1 MAVPS
6 GQAAKRAGIIACTV
20 MLAGC
25 VNAAPTDT
33 ASVYSR
39 SRMPAR
45 FDDIYRNHSPEVVR
59 YDRYTLVST
68 RPADAQMDPLNQ
80 VVDITMPAQLVSTV
94 GEGFRYLLL
103 ESGYSLCSATS
114 AAFSELLS
122 RPLPAVQRTI
132 GPLKLS
138 EALQVV
144 AGPAWRLKV
153 DEVNRE
159 VCFELRDQYRSFSA
173 PVASL
178 TATRPAVSIP
188 VAKPYTVP
196 VVPNKTVSV
205 QAPASGLARN
215 PFTGD
220 VVTPPEL
227 KPQSLIV
234 PSPVLQQGQVPVTSL
249 RITSAPVKPAPQL
262 ISGFTSSLPV
272 SASSGSSSA
281 SHPVSG
287 SSHTGSRPA
296 ASGASSLTTVN
307 AAPEA
312 SAAVHQQPSTAVTP
326 APAADSRI
334 VPAYSTGTPVT
345 PPATGQTWRAEP
357 GTTLKEA
364 LTAWT
369 AKAPCAS
376 GGNWVLIWPVA
387 LDYRIDAPLVFHG
400 NFESVLVQVFDLYRH
415 AEKPLFAEASRIQCL
430 VSVSDTPAP
439 GGR

>member
-6 GQAAKRAGIIACTV
+6 GQAAKRVGIIACTV

-25 VNAAPTDT
+25 VNAAATDN

-39 SRMPAR
+39 SRTPAR
-45 FDDIYRNHSPEVVR
+45 FDDIYRNRSPEVVR

-68 RPADAQMDPLNQ
+68 RPADAQLDPLNQ

-103 ESGYSLCSATS
+103 ESGYSLCSATT

-173 PVASL
+173 PAASL
-178 TATRPAVSIP
+178 PAIRPAVSAP
-188 VAKPYTVP
+188 VPRPYATP
-196 VVPNKTVSV
+196 VVQTKAVSV
-205 QAPASGLARN
+205 QTPASGLARK

-220 VVTPPEL
+220 VVTPSGL
-227 KPQSLIV
+227 KPQSLSV
-234 PSPVLQQGQVPVTSL
+234 PSPVLQQSQPSVSSGN
-249 RITSAPVKPAPQL
+249 ITASSQKPAPL
-262 ISGFTSSLPV
+262 A
-272 SASSGSSSA
+272 SAGTA
-281 SHPVSG
+281 AAA
-287 SSHTGSRPA
+287 HTTAQQNHVVITPA
-296 ASGASSLTTVN
+296 AVKTKTAPLTTVN
-307 AAPEA
+307 ATPKAA
-312 SAAVHQQPSTAVTP
+312 SVVHQQPSTAVTP

-334 VPAYSTGTPVT
+334 VPTYSTGTLVT

-364 LTAWT
+364 LTAWA
-369 AKAPCAS
+369 AKAPCAN
-376 GGNWVLIWPVA
+376 GGNWVLIWPVT

-415 AEKPLFAEASRIQCL
+415 AEKPLFAEANRIQCL
-430 VSVSDTPAP
+430 VSVSDTPTP

>member
-6 GQAAKRAGIIACTV
+6 GPTAKCVGIIACTV
-20 MLAGC
+20 MLTGC
-25 VNAAPTDT
+25 MNTAATDT
-33 ASVYSR
+33 ASGYSR
-39 SRMPAR
+39 SRIPAR
-45 FDDIYRNHSPEVVR
+45 FDDIYRNRSPEVVR

-68 RPADAQMDPLNQ
+68 RPADAQLDPLNQ

-103 ESGYSLCSATS
+103 ESGYSLCSATT

-178 TATRPAVSIP
+178 TATRPAVSTP
-188 VAKPYTVP
+188 VTRPYTAP
-196 VVPNKTVSV
+196 VVQDKAASV
-205 QAPASGLARN
+205 QAPASGLTRN

-220 VVTPPEL
+220 VVTPPGL
-227 KPQSLIV
+227 RPQSLSV

-262 ISGFTSSLPV
+262 ISGSITPMPASV
-272 SASSGSSSA
+272 SSGSSSA

-287 SSHTGSRPA
+287 SSHTGSRSA
-296 ASGASSLTTVN
+296 ASGAASLTTVN
-307 AAPEA
+307 AAPEV
-312 SAAVHQQPSTAVTP
+312 SAAVHQKPSAAVTP

-334 VPAYSTGTPVT
+334 VSAYATGTQVT
-345 PPATGQTWRAEP
+345 SPATGQTWRAEA

-400 NFESVLVQVFDLYRH
+400 NFESALVQVFDLYRH

-439 GGR
+439 GER

>member
-1 MAVPS
+1 MAVPF

-25 VNAAPTDT
+25 VNSTATDT

-39 SRMPAR
+39 SRTPAR
-45 FDDIYRNHSPEVVR
+45 FDDIYRNRSPEVVR

-68 RPADAQMDPLNQ
+68 RPADAQLDPLNQ

-103 ESGYSLCSATS
+103 ESGYSLCSATT

-138 EALQVV
+138 EALQIV

-173 PVASL
+173 PAASL
-178 TATRPAVSIP
+178 PAIRPAVSAP
-188 VAKPYTVP
+188 FTRPYAAP
-196 VVPNKTVSV
+196 VVQTKAVSV
-205 QAPASGLARN
+205 QTPAPGLARN

-220 VVTPPEL
+220 VVTPSGL
-227 KPQSLIV
+227 KPQSLSV
-234 PSPVLQQGQVPVTSL
+234 PSPVLQQTQ
-249 RITSAPVKPAPQL
+249 
-262 ISGFTSSLPV
+262 SS
-272 SASSGSSSA
+272 
-281 SHPVSG
+281 
-287 SSHTGSRPA
+287 A
-296 ASGASSLTTVN
+296 ASGDLPASSQMPASLTSAGTAAAAHNTAKQNHAVFTPTAAKPKTAPLTTVN
-307 AAPEA
+307 AAPKA
-312 SAAVHQQPSTAVTP
+312 SSVVHQQPSTAVTP

-334 VPAYSTGTPVT
+334 VPTYSTGTPVT

-369 AKAPCAS
+369 AKAPCAN

-415 AEKPLFAEASRIQCL
+415 AEKPLFAEANRIQCL
-430 VSVSDTPAP
+430 VSVSDTPTP

>member
-6 GQAAKRAGIIACTV
+6 GQAGKRAGIIACTV
-20 MLAGC
+20 MLAGY
-25 VNAAPTDT
+25 VNAAATDN

-39 SRMPAR
+39 SRTPAR
-45 FDDIYRNHSPEVVR
+45 FDDIYRNRSPEVVR

-68 RPADAQMDPLNQ
+68 RPADAQLDPLNQ

-103 ESGYSLCSATS
+103 ESGYSLCSATT

-173 PVASL
+173 PAASL
-178 TATRPAVSIP
+178 PAIRPAVS
-188 VAKPYTVP
+188 VP
-196 VVPNKTVSV
+196 VTRPYAAPVVQTKAVSV
-205 QAPASGLARN
+205 QTPAPGLARN

-220 VVTPPEL
+220 VVTPSGL
-227 KPQSLIV
+227 KPQSLSV
-234 PSPVLQQGQVPVTSL
+234 PSPVLQQSQSSVTSGNL
-249 RITSAPVKPAPQL
+249 TAHSQKPA
-262 ISGFTSSLPV
+262 SLV
-272 SASSGSSSA
+272 SAGTA
-281 SHPVSG
+281 AAA
-287 SSHTGSRPA
+287 HTTAKQNRAVITPTDVKTKTA
-296 ASGASSLTTVN
+296 PLTTVN
-307 AAPEA
+307 AAPKA
-312 SAAVHQQPSTAVTP
+312 SAVVHQQPSTAVTP

-334 VPAYSTGTPVT
+334 VPTYSTGTLVT
-345 PPATGQTWRAEP
+345 PPVTGQTWRAEP

-364 LTAWT
+364 LTAWA
-369 AKAPCAS
+369 AKAPCAN
-376 GGNWVLIWPVA
+376 GGNWVLIWPVT

-415 AEKPLFAEASRIQCL
+415 AEKPLFAEANRIQCL
-430 VSVSDTPAP
+430 VSVSDTPTP

>member
-25 VNAAPTDT
+25 VNTAATDT

-39 SRMPAR
+39 SRTPAR
-45 FDDIYRNHSPEVVR
+45 FDDIYRNRSPEVVR

-68 RPADAQMDPLNQ
+68 RPADAQLDPLNQ

-103 ESGYSLCSATS
+103 ESGYSLCSATT

-173 PVASL
+173 PAVSL
-178 TATRPAVSIP
+178 PAIRPAVSAP
-188 VAKPYTVP
+188 VSKSYTAP
-196 VVPNKTVSV
+196 VMPTKVVSV
-205 QAPASGLARN
+205 QTPASGLARN

-220 VVTPPEL
+220 VVTPSGL
-227 KPQSLIV
+227 KPQSLSV
-234 PSPVLQQGQVPVTSL
+234 PSPVLQQSQSSVTSGRL
-249 RITSAPVKPAPQL
+249 P
-262 ISGFTSSLPV
+262 TSSQ
-272 SASSGSSSA
+272 
-281 SHPVSG
+281 
-287 SSHTGSRPA
+287 RPA
-296 ASGASSLTTVN
+296 SLASGGAAAAAHTPAQQNHVVITPTAVKTKTAPLTTVN
-307 AAPEA
+307 ATPKA
-312 SAAVHQQPSTAVTP
+312 SSVVHQQPSTAVTP

-334 VPAYSTGTPVT
+334 VPTYSTGTPVT

-369 AKAPCAS
+369 AKAPCAN
-376 GGNWVLIWPVA
+376 GGNWVLIWPVT

-415 AEKPLFAEASRIQCL
+415 AEKPLFAEANRIQCL
-430 VSVSDTPAP
+430 VSVSETPTP

>member
-20 MLAGC
+20 MMAGC
-25 VNAAPTDT
+25 VNTAATDT

-39 SRMPAR
+39 SRTPAR
-45 FDDIYRNHSPEVVR
+45 FDDIYRNRSPEVVR

-68 RPADAQMDPLNQ
+68 RPADAQLDPLNQ

-103 ESGYSLCSATS
+103 ESGYSLCSATT

-173 PVASL
+173 PAASL
-178 TATRPAVSIP
+178 PATRPAVSAP
-188 VAKPYTVP
+188 VTRPYAAP
-196 VVPNKTVSV
+196 VVLTKAVSV
-205 QAPASGLARN
+205 PAPASGLARN

-220 VVTPPEL
+220 VVTPSGL
-227 KPQSLIV
+227 KPQSLSV
-234 PSPVLQQGQVPVTSL
+234 PSPVLQQSQSSVTSGSL
-249 RITSAPVKPAPQL
+249 PASSQKPAFL
-262 ISGFTSSLPV
+262 A
-272 SASSGSSSA
+272 SAGTA
-281 SHPVSG
+281 AAA
-287 SSHTGSRPA
+287 HTTAQQNHAVITPA
-296 ASGASSLTTVN
+296 AVKTKNAPLTTVN
-307 AAPEA
+307 ATPKA
-312 SAAVHQQPSTAVTP
+312 SSVLHQQPSTAVTP

-334 VPAYSTGTPVT
+334 VPTYSTGTPVT

-364 LTAWT
+364 LTTWT
-369 AKAPCAS
+369 AKAPCAN
-376 GGNWVLIWPVA
+376 GGNWVLIWPVT

-415 AEKPLFAEASRIQCL
+415 AEKPLFAEANRIQCL
-430 VSVSDTPAP
+430 VSVSDTPTP

>member
-25 VNAAPTDT
+25 VNAAATDN

-39 SRMPAR
+39 SRTPAR
-45 FDDIYRNHSPEVVR
+45 FDDIYRNRSPEVVR

-68 RPADAQMDPLNQ
+68 RPADAQLDPLNQ

-103 ESGYSLCSATS
+103 ESGYSLCSATT

-173 PVASL
+173 PAASL
-178 TATRPAVSIP
+178 AAIRPAVSAP
-188 VAKPYTVP
+188 VTRPYAAP
-196 VVPNKTVSV
+196 VVQTKAVSV
-205 QAPASGLARN
+205 PAPASGLARN

-220 VVTPPEL
+220 VVTPSEL
-227 KPQSLIV
+227 KPQSLSV
-234 PSPVLQQGQVPVTSL
+234 PSPVLQQSQSSVNSGSL
-249 RITSAPVKPAPQL
+249 PASSQKPA
-262 ISGFTSSLPV
+262 SLASAVTAAAAHTTAQQNPV
-272 SASSGSSSA
+272 VITPTAVKTQTA
-281 SHPVSG
+281 P
-287 SSHTGSRPA
+287 
-296 ASGASSLTTVN
+296 LTTVN
-307 AAPEA
+307 ATPKA
-312 SAAVHQQPSTAVTP
+312 SSVVHQQPSTAVTP

-334 VPAYSTGTPVT
+334 VPTYSTGTPVT

-369 AKAPCAS
+369 AKAPCAN
-376 GGNWVLIWPVA
+376 GGNWVLIWPVT

-415 AEKPLFAEASRIQCL
+415 AEKPLFAEANRIQCL
-430 VSVSDTPAP
+430 VSVSDTPTP

>member
-25 VNAAPTDT
+25 VNTAATDT

-39 SRMPAR
+39 SRTPAR
-45 FDDIYRNHSPEVVR
+45 FDDIYRNRSPEVVR

-68 RPADAQMDPLNQ
+68 RPADAQLDPLNQ

-103 ESGYSLCSATS
+103 ESGYSLCSATT

-173 PVASL
+173 PAVSL
-178 TATRPAVSIP
+178 PAIRPAVSAP
-188 VAKPYTVP
+188 VSKSYTAP
-196 VVPNKTVSV
+196 VMPTKVVSV
-205 QAPASGLARN
+205 QTPASGLARN

-220 VVTPPEL
+220 VVTPSGL
-227 KPQSLIV
+227 KPQSLSV
-234 PSPVLQQGQVPVTSL
+234 PSPVLQQSQSSVTSGRL
-249 RITSAPVKPAPQL
+249 PASSQKPA
-262 ISGFTSSLPV
+262 SL
-272 SASSGSSSA
+272 
-281 SHPVSG
+281 
-287 SSHTGSRPA
+287 
-296 ASGASSLTTVN
+296 ASGGAAAAAHTPAQQNQVVITPTAVKTKTAPLTTVN
-307 AAPEA
+307 ATPKA
-312 SAAVHQQPSTAVTP
+312 SSVVHQQPSTAVTP

-334 VPAYSTGTPVT
+334 VPTYSTGTPVT

-369 AKAPCAS
+369 AKAPCAN
-376 GGNWVLIWPVA
+376 GGNWVLIWPVT

-415 AEKPLFAEASRIQCL
+415 AEKPLFAEANRIQCL
-430 VSVSDTPAP
+430 VSVSDTPTP

>member
-25 VNAAPTDT
+25 VNTAATDT

-39 SRMPAR
+39 SRTLAR
-45 FDDIYRNHSPEVVR
+45 FDDIYRNRSPEVVR

-68 RPADAQMDPLNQ
+68 RPADAQLDPLNQ
-80 VVDITMPAQLVSTV
+80 VVDITMPSQLVSTV

-103 ESGYSLCSATS
+103 ESGYSLCSATG

-132 GPLKLS
+132 GPMKLS

-159 VCFELRDQYRSFSA
+159 VCFDLRDQYRSFSA
-173 PVASL
+173 PAVSL
-178 TATRPAVSIP
+178 SAIRPAVSAP
-188 VAKPYTVP
+188 VTRPYTAP
-196 VVPNKTVSV
+196 VVQTKAVSV
-205 QAPASGLARN
+205 PASAPGLARN

-220 VVTPPEL
+220 VVTPSGL
-227 KPQSLIV
+227 KPQSLSV
-234 PSPVLQQGQVPVTSL
+234 PSPVLQQSQSSVTSGNL
-249 RITSAPVKPAPQL
+249 QASSQKPASL
-262 ISGFTSSLPV
+262 TSGGT
-272 SASSGSSSA
+272 AA
-281 SHPVSG
+281 AA
-287 SSHTGSRPA
+287 HTPAQQNHGVITPA
-296 ASGASSLTTVN
+296 AVKTKTAPLTTVN
-307 AAPEA
+307 AAPKA
-312 SAAVHQQPSTAVTP
+312 SAVVHQQPSTAVTP

-334 VPAYSTGTPVT
+334 VPTYSTGTPVT

-369 AKAPCAS
+369 AKAPCAN
-376 GGNWVLIWPVA
+376 GGNWVLIWPVT

-415 AEKPLFAEASRIQCL
+415 AEKPLFAEANRIQCL
-430 VSVSDTPAP
+430 VSVSDTPTP

>member
-25 VNAAPTDT
+25 VNAAATDT

-39 SRMPAR
+39 SRTPAR
-45 FDDIYRNHSPEVVR
+45 FDDIYRYRSPEVVR

-68 RPADAQMDPLNQ
+68 RPADAQLDPLNQ

-173 PVASL
+173 PAASL
-178 TATRPAVSIP
+178 PAIRPAVGAP
-188 VAKPYTVP
+188 VTRPYAAP
-196 VVPNKTVSV
+196 VVQTKAVSV
-205 QAPASGLARN
+205 QTSASGLARN

-220 VVTPPEL
+220 VVTPSGL
-227 KPQSLIV
+227 KPQSLSV
-234 PSPVLQQGQVPVTSL
+234 PSPVLQQSQSSVTSGNL
-249 RITSAPVKPAPQL
+249 PASSQKPAP
-262 ISGFTSSLPV
+262 
-272 SASSGSSSA
+272 SASAGTA
-281 SHPVSG
+281 AAA
-287 SSHTGSRPA
+287 HTTAKQNHAVITPKA
-296 ASGASSLTTVN
+296 VKPKTVPLTTVN
-307 AAPEA
+307 AVPKA
-312 SAAVHQQPSTAVTP
+312 SAVLRQQPSTAVTP

-334 VPAYSTGTPVT
+334 VPTYSTGRPVT

-376 GGNWVLIWPVA
+376 GGNWVLIWPVT

-415 AEKPLFAEASRIQCL
+415 AEKPLFAEANRIQCL
-430 VSVSDTPAP
+430 VSVSDTPTP

>member
-6 GQAAKRAGIIACTV
+6 GPAAKRAGIIACTV

-25 VNAAPTDT
+25 MNTAATDT
-33 ASVYSR
+33 ASGYTR
-39 SRMPAR
+39 SHTPAR
-45 FDDIYRNHSPEVVR
+45 FDDIYRNRSPEVVR

-68 RPADAQMDPLNQ
+68 RPADAQLDPLNQ

-94 GEGFRYLLL
+94 GESFRYLLL
-103 ESGYSLCSATS
+103 ESGYSLCSATT

-122 RPLPAVQRTI
+122 RPLPVVQRTI

-178 TATRPAVSIP
+178 TATRPAVSTP
-188 VAKPYTVP
+188 VTKPYTAPIVQNKP
-196 VVPNKTVSV
+196 VAV
-205 QAPASGLARN
+205 QATASGLARN

-220 VVTPPEL
+220 VVAPSGL
-227 KPQSLIV
+227 KPQSLSV
-234 PSPVLQQGQVPVTSL
+234 PSPVLQQTQPS
-249 RITSAPVKPAPQL
+249 SASGNLTDSSKKPAP
-262 ISGFTSSLPV
+262 
-272 SASSGSSSA
+272 SASAGTSA
-281 SHPVSG
+281 AA
-287 SSHTGSRPA
+287 HTPA
-296 ASGASSLTTVN
+296 QQNHTVITQTADKTKTARLTTVN
-307 AAPEA
+307 VAPKA
-312 SAAVHQQPSTAVTP
+312 PSSVHQKPSTAVAP

-334 VPAYSTGTPVT
+334 VPNYSTGTPVM

-357 GTTLKEA
+357 GSTLKEA

-369 AKAPCAS
+369 AKAPCAN
-376 GGNWVLIWPVA
+376 GGNWVLIWPVT

-415 AEKPLFAEASRIQCL
+415 AEKPLFAEANRIQCL
-430 VSVSDTPAP
+430 VSVSDTPTP

>member
-25 VNAAPTDT
+25 VNAAATDN

-39 SRMPAR
+39 SRTTAR
-45 FDDIYRNHSPEVVR
+45 FDDIYRNRSPEVVR

-68 RPADAQMDPLNQ
+68 RPADAQLDPLNQ

-103 ESGYSLCSATS
+103 ESGYSLCSATT

-153 DEVNRE
+153 YEVNRE

-173 PVASL
+173 PAASVPVI
-178 TATRPAVSIP
+178 RPAVSAP
-188 VAKPYTVP
+188 VTRPYVAP
-196 VVPNKTVSV
+196 VVQAKAVSV
-205 QAPASGLARN
+205 QTPASGLARN

-220 VVTPPEL
+220 VVTPSGL
-227 KPQSLIV
+227 KPQSLSV
-234 PSPVLQQGQVPVTSL
+234 PSPVLQQGQSSVTSVNL
-249 RITSAPVKPAPQL
+249 PASSQKPAPL
-262 ISGFTSSLPV
+262 A
-272 SASSGSSSA
+272 SAGTA
-281 SHPVSG
+281 AAA
-287 SSHTGSRPA
+287 HTTVQQNHAVITPTA
-296 ASGASSLTTVN
+296 VKTKTAPLTTVN
-307 AAPEA
+307 ATPKA
-312 SAAVHQQPSTAVTP
+312 SSVVHQQPSTAVTP

-334 VPAYSTGTPVT
+334 VPTYSTGAPVT

-369 AKAPCAS
+369 AKAPCAN
-376 GGNWVLIWPVA
+376 GGNWVLIWPVT

-415 AEKPLFAEASRIQCL
+415 AEKPLFAEANRIQCL
-430 VSVSDTPAP
+430 VSVSDTPTP

>member
-6 GQAAKRAGIIACTV
+6 GQAAKRVGIIACTV

-25 VNAAPTDT
+25 VNAAATDT

-39 SRMPAR
+39 SRTPAR
-45 FDDIYRNHSPEVVR
+45 FDDIYRNRSPEVVR

-68 RPADAQMDPLNQ
+68 RPADAQLDPLNQ

-122 RPLPAVQRTI
+122 RRLPAVQRTI

-144 AGPAWRLKV
+144 AGLAWRLKV

-159 VCFELRDQYRSFSA
+159 VCFELRDQYRSFAAPAIAVAPLRPVVTSPVIKSVSSA
-173 PVASL
+173 TSAGHT
-178 TATRPAVSIP
+178 TATA
-188 VAKPYTVP
+188 
-196 VVPNKTVSV
+196 
-205 QAPASGLARN
+205 APAISSLARN

-220 VVTPPEL
+220 VVTPSGL
-227 KPQSLIV
+227 KPQSLSV
-234 PSPVLQQGQVPVTSL
+234 PSPVLQQSQSSVTSGNL
-249 RITSAPVKPAPQL
+249 PASSQKPAPL
-262 ISGFTSSLPV
+262 A
-272 SASSGSSSA
+272 SAGTA
-281 SHPVSG
+281 TAA
-287 SSHTGSRPA
+287 HTKAQQNHVVITPTAVKTRTVP
-296 ASGASSLTTVN
+296 LTTVN
-307 AAPEA
+307 AAPKE
-312 SAAVHQQPSTAVTP
+312 SAVVHQQPSTAVTP

-334 VPAYSTGTPVT
+334 VPTYSTGTPVT

-364 LTAWT
+364 LTAWA
-369 AKAPCAS
+369 AKAPCAN

-400 NFESVLVQVFDLYRH
+400 NFESVLVQVFDLYRL
-415 AEKPLFAEASRIQCL
+415 AEKPLFAEANRIQCL
-430 VSVSDTPAP
+430 VSVSDTPTP

>member
-25 VNAAPTDT
+25 VNTAATDT

-39 SRMPAR
+39 SRTPAR
-45 FDDIYRNHSPEVVR
+45 FDDIYRNRSPEVVR

-68 RPADAQMDPLNQ
+68 RPADAQLDPLNQ

-103 ESGYSLCSATS
+103 ESGYSLCSATT

-173 PVASL
+173 PAASL
-178 TATRPAVSIP
+178 PAIRPAVSAP
-188 VAKPYTVP
+188 VTRPYAAP
-196 VVPNKTVSV
+196 VVQTKAVSV
-205 QAPASGLARN
+205 QIPASGLARN

-220 VVTPPEL
+220 VVTPSGL
-227 KPQSLIV
+227 KPQSLSV
-234 PSPVLQQGQVPVTSL
+234 PSPVLQQSQSSVISGSLLTS
-249 RITSAPVKPAPQL
+249 SQKPA
-262 ISGFTSSLPV
+262 SV
-272 SASSGSSSA
+272 ASAGTA
-281 SHPVSG
+281 AAA
-287 SSHTGSRPA
+287 HTTTQRNHVFITPA
-296 ASGASSLTTVN
+296 AVKTKTAPLTTVN
-307 AAPEA
+307 AAPKV
-312 SAAVHQQPSTAVTP
+312 SSVVHQQPSTAVTP

-334 VPAYSTGTPVT
+334 VPTYSTGTPVT

-369 AKAPCAS
+369 AKAPCAN
-376 GGNWVLIWPVA
+376 GGNWVLIWPVT

-415 AEKPLFAEASRIQCL
+415 AEKPLFAEANRIQCL
-430 VSVSDTPAP
+430 VSVSDTPTP

>member
-6 GQAAKRAGIIACTV
+6 GQGAKRASIIACTV

-25 VNAAPTDT
+25 VNTAATDT

-39 SRMPAR
+39 SRTPAR
-45 FDDIYRNHSPEVVR
+45 FDDIYRNRSPEVVR

-68 RPADAQMDPLNQ
+68 RPADAQLDPLNQ

-159 VCFELRDQYRSFSA
+159 VCFGLRDQYRSFSA
-173 PVASL
+173 PAASL
-178 TATRPAVSIP
+178 GVLRPAVSAP
-188 VAKPYTVP
+188 VTRPYVAP
-196 VVPNKTVSV
+196 VVQAKAVSV
-205 QAPASGLARN
+205 PTPASGLARN

-220 VVTPPEL
+220 VVTPSGL
-227 KPQSLIV
+227 KPQSLSV
-234 PSPVLQQGQVPVTSL
+234 PSPVLQQSQ
-249 RITSAPVKPAPQL
+249 SAASSGNLTAAPLKPAPLASAGTAAAAHTTAQQNHAL
-262 ISGFTSSLPV
+262 IT
-272 SASSGSSSA
+272 
-281 SHPVSG
+281 
-287 SSHTGSRPA
+287 PA
-296 ASGASSLTTVN
+296 AAKTKTAPLTTVN
-307 AAPEA
+307 AAPKA
-312 SAAVHQQPSTAVTP
+312 SSAVHQQPSTAVTP

-334 VPAYSTGTPVT
+334 VPTYSTGTPVT

-357 GTTLKEA
+357 GSTLKEA

-369 AKAPCAS
+369 AKAPCAN

-415 AEKPLFAEASRIQCL
+415 AEKPLFAEANRIQCL

>member
-25 VNAAPTDT
+25 VNAAATDT

-39 SRMPAR
+39 SRTPAR
-45 FDDIYRNHSPEVVR
+45 FDDIYRNRSPEVVR

-68 RPADAQMDPLNQ
+68 RPADAQLDPLNQ

-114 AAFSELLS
+114 AVFSELLS

-159 VCFELRDQYRSFSA
+159 VCFELRDQYRSFAA
-173 PVASL
+173 PAVAVAPL
-178 TATRPAVSIP
+178 RPAVTSP
-188 VAKPYTVP
+188 VIQSASHSTA
-196 VVPNKTVSV
+196 TS
-205 QAPASGLARN
+205 APATPPLARN

-220 VVTPPEL
+220 VVTPSGL
-227 KPQSLIV
+227 KPQSLSV
-234 PSPVLQQGQVPVTSL
+234 PSPVLQQSQSSVTSGSL
-249 RITSAPVKPAPQL
+249 PASSQKPA
-262 ISGFTSSLPV
+262 SLA
-272 SASSGSSSA
+272 SAGTASA
-281 SHPVSG
+281 V
-287 SSHTGSRPA
+287 HTTAQRNHAVITPA
-296 ASGASSLTTVN
+296 AVKTRTAPLTTVN
-307 AAPEA
+307 ATPKA
-312 SAAVHQQPSTAVTP
+312 SSVVHQQPSTAVTP

-334 VPAYSTGTPVT
+334 VPTYSTGTPVT

-364 LTAWT
+364 LTAWA
-369 AKAPCAS
+369 AKAPCAN
-376 GGNWVLIWPVA
+376 GGNWVLIWPVT

-415 AEKPLFAEASRIQCL
+415 AEKPLFAEANRIQCL
-430 VSVSDTPAP
+430 VSVSDTPTP

>member
-1 MAVPS
+1 MAVPF

-25 VNAAPTDT
+25 VNSTATDT

-39 SRMPAR
+39 SRTPAR
-45 FDDIYRNHSPEVVR
+45 FDDIYRNRSPEVVR

-68 RPADAQMDPLNQ
+68 RPADAQLDPLNQ

-103 ESGYSLCSATS
+103 ESGYSLCSATT

-178 TATRPAVSIP
+178 ATIRPAVTAP
-188 VAKPYTVP
+188 VTRPYSAP
-196 VVPNKTVSV
+196 VVQTKAVSV
-205 QAPASGLARN
+205 PAPASGLARN

-220 VVTPPEL
+220 VVTPSGL
-227 KPQSLIV
+227 KPQSLSV
-234 PSPVLQQGQVPVTSL
+234 PSPVLQQSQSSVNSGNLTAHSQ
-249 RITSAPVKPAPQL
+249 KPA
-262 ISGFTSSLPV
+262 SLA
-272 SASSGSSSA
+272 SAG
-281 SHPVSG
+281 
-287 SSHTGSRPA
+287 TA
-296 ASGASSLTTVN
+296 AVARTTAQQNRTVITPTAVKTKTVPLTTVN
-307 AAPEA
+307 AVPKA
-312 SAAVHQQPSTAVTP
+312 SAVVHQQPSTAVTP

-334 VPAYSTGTPVT
+334 VPTYSTGTPVT

-369 AKAPCAS
+369 AKAPCAN
-376 GGNWVLIWPVA
+376 GGNWVLIWPVT

-415 AEKPLFAEASRIQCL
+415 AEKPLFAEANRIQCL
-430 VSVSDTPAP
+430 VSVSDTPTP

>member
-25 VNAAPTDT
+25 VNAAATDN

-39 SRMPAR
+39 SRTPAR
-45 FDDIYRNHSPEVVR
+45 FDDIYRNRSPEVVR

-68 RPADAQMDPLNQ
+68 RPADAQLDPLNQ

-103 ESGYSLCSATS
+103 ESGYSLCSATT

-173 PVASL
+173 PAASL
-178 TATRPAVSIP
+178 AAIRPAVSAP
-188 VAKPYTVP
+188 VTRPYAAP
-196 VVPNKTVSV
+196 VVQTKAVSV
-205 QAPASGLARN
+205 PAPASGLARN

-220 VVTPPEL
+220 VVTPSEL
-227 KPQSLIV
+227 KPQSLSV
-234 PSPVLQQGQVPVTSL
+234 PSPVLQQSQSSVNSGSL
-249 RITSAPVKPAPQL
+249 PASSQKPA
-262 ISGFTSSLPV
+262 SLASAVTAAAAHTTAQQNPV
-272 SASSGSSSA
+272 VITPTAVKTKA
-281 SHPVSG
+281 LP
-287 SSHTGSRPA
+287 
-296 ASGASSLTTVN
+296 LTTVN
-307 AAPEA
+307 AVPKA
-312 SAAVHQQPSTAVTP
+312 SAVVHQQPSTAVTP

-334 VPAYSTGTPVT
+334 VPTYSTGTPVT

-369 AKAPCAS
+369 EKAPCAN

-415 AEKPLFAEASRIQCL
+415 AEKPLFAEANRIQCL
-430 VSVSDTPAP
+430 VSVSDIPTP

>member
-25 VNAAPTDT
+25 VNTAATDT

-39 SRMPAR
+39 SRTPAR
-45 FDDIYRNHSPEVVR
+45 FDDIYRNRSPEVVR

-68 RPADAQMDPLNQ
+68 RPADAQLDPLNQ

-103 ESGYSLCSATS
+103 ESGYSLCSATT

-173 PVASL
+173 PAASFP
-178 TATRPAVSIP
+178 AIRPAVSAP
-188 VAKPYTVP
+188 VTRPYAAP
-196 VVPNKTVSV
+196 VVPTKVVSV
-205 QAPASGLARN
+205 QTPASGLARN

-220 VVTPPEL
+220 VVTPSGL
-227 KPQSLIV
+227 KPQSLSV
-234 PSPVLQQGQVPVTSL
+234 PSPVLQQSQSSVTS
-249 RITSAPVKPAPQL
+249 
-262 ISGFTSSLPV
+262 GSLPV
-272 SASSGSSSA
+272 SSQKPASLASA
-281 SHPVSG
+281 GTAAAAHTTAQQNPVVI
-287 SSHTGSRPA
+287 TPTA
-296 ASGASSLTTVN
+296 VKTKALPLATVN
-307 AAPEA
+307 ATPKA
-312 SAAVHQQPSTAVTP
+312 SSVVHQQPSTAVTP

-334 VPAYSTGTPVT
+334 VPTYSTGTPVT

-369 AKAPCAS
+369 AKAPCAN

-415 AEKPLFAEASRIQCL
+415 AEKPLFAEANRIQCL
-430 VSVSDTPAP
+430 VSVSDTPTP

>member
-25 VNAAPTDT
+25 VNAAATDT

-39 SRMPAR
+39 SRTPAR
-45 FDDIYRNHSPEVVR
+45 FDDIYRNRSPEVVR

-68 RPADAQMDPLNQ
+68 RPADAQLDPLNQ

-103 ESGYSLCSATS
+103 ESGYSLCSATT

-173 PVASL
+173 PAASL
-178 TATRPAVSIP
+178 AAIRPAVSAP
-188 VAKPYTVP
+188 VTRPYAAP
-196 VVPNKTVSV
+196 VVQTKAVSV
-205 QAPASGLARN
+205 QTPSSGLARN

-220 VVTPPEL
+220 VVTPSGL
-227 KPQSLIV
+227 KPQSLRV
-234 PSPVLQQGQVPVTSL
+234 PSPVLQQSQSSVTSGSL
-249 RITSAPVKPAPQL
+249 PASSQKPA
-262 ISGFTSSLPV
+262 SLA
-272 SASSGSSSA
+272 SAGTA
-281 SHPVSG
+281 AAA
-287 SSHTGSRPA
+287 HTTAQQNHAVITPA
-296 ASGASSLTTVN
+296 AVKTQTAPLTTVN
-307 AAPEA
+307 ATPKA
-312 SAAVHQQPSTAVTP
+312 SATVHQQPSTAVTP

-334 VPAYSTGTPVT
+334 VPTYSTGTPVT

-364 LTAWT
+364 LTAWA
-369 AKAPCAS
+369 AKAPCAN
-376 GGNWVLIWPVA
+376 GGNWVLIWPVT

-415 AEKPLFAEASRIQCL
+415 AEKPLFAEANRIQCL
-430 VSVSDTPAP
+430 VSVSDTPTP

>member
-25 VNAAPTDT
+25 VNTAATDN

-39 SRMPAR
+39 SRTPAR
-45 FDDIYRNHSPEVVR
+45 FDDIYRNRSPEVVR

-68 RPADAQMDPLNQ
+68 RPADAQLDPLNQ

-144 AGPAWRLKV
+144 AGPAWRLRV

-173 PVASL
+173 PAASL
-178 TATRPAVSIP
+178 PAIRPAVSAP
-188 VAKPYTVP
+188 VTMPYVAP
-196 VVPNKTVSV
+196 VVQAKALSV
-205 QAPASGLARN
+205 QTPASGIARN

-220 VVTPPEL
+220 VVTPSGL
-227 KPQSLIV
+227 KPQSLSV
-234 PSPVLQQGQVPVTSL
+234 PSPVLQQSQSSVTSGSL
-249 RITSAPVKPAPQL
+249 PASSQKPAP
-262 ISGFTSSLPV
+262 
-272 SASSGSSSA
+272 SASAG
-281 SHPVSG
+281 
-287 SSHTGSRPA
+287 TA
-296 ASGASSLTTVN
+296 AAARTTAQQNHAVITPTAVKTKTAPLTTVN
-307 AAPEA
+307 AAPKA
-312 SAAVHQQPSTAVTP
+312 SAVVNQQPSTAVTP

-334 VPAYSTGTPVT
+334 VPTYSTGTPVT

-364 LTAWT
+364 LTAWA
-369 AKAPCAS
+369 AKAPCAN
-376 GGNWVLIWPVA
+376 GGNWVLIWPVT

-415 AEKPLFAEASRIQCL
+415 AEKPLFAEANRIQCL
-430 VSVSDTPAP
+430 VSVSDTPTP

>member
-25 VNAAPTDT
+25 VNSTATDT

-39 SRMPAR
+39 SRTPAR
-45 FDDIYRNHSPEVVR
+45 FDDIYRNRSPEVVR

-68 RPADAQMDPLNQ
+68 RPADAQLDPLNQ
-80 VVDITMPAQLVSTV
+80 VVDITMPAQLVRTV

-103 ESGYSLCSATS
+103 ESGYSLCSATT

-173 PVASL
+173 PAVSL
-178 TATRPAVSIP
+178 PAIRPAVSAP
-188 VAKPYTVP
+188 VTRQYAAP
-196 VVPNKTVSV
+196 VVQTKSVSV
-205 QAPASGLARN
+205 PAPASGLARN

-220 VVTPPEL
+220 VVTPSGL
-227 KPQSLIV
+227 KPQSLSV
-234 PSPVLQQGQVPVTSL
+234 PSPVLQQSQSSVTSVNL
-249 RITSAPVKPAPQL
+249 PAYSQKPAPL
-262 ISGFTSSLPV
+262 A
-272 SASSGSSSA
+272 SAG
-281 SHPVSG
+281 
-287 SSHTGSRPA
+287 TA
-296 ASGASSLTTVN
+296 AAAHNTAQQNHAVITPTAVKTKTVPLTTVN
-307 AAPEA
+307 ATPKA
-312 SAAVHQQPSTAVTP
+312 SAVVHQQPSTAVIP

-334 VPAYSTGTPVT
+334 VPTYSTGTPVT

-364 LTAWT
+364 LTAWA
-369 AKAPCAS
+369 AKAPCAN

-430 VSVSDTPAP
+430 VSVSDTPTP

>member
-6 GQAAKRAGIIACTV
+6 GPAAKRAGIIACTF

-25 VNAAPTDT
+25 MNTAATYT

-39 SRMPAR
+39 TRTPAR
-45 FDDIYRNHSPEVVR
+45 FDDIYRNRSPEVVR

-68 RPADAQMDPLNQ
+68 RPADAQLDPLNQ
-80 VVDITMPAQLVSTV
+80 VVDITMPVQLVSTV

-103 ESGYSLCSATS
+103 ESGYSLCSATT

-188 VAKPYTVP
+188 VAQPYTVP
-196 VVPNKTVSV
+196 VVHNKTVSV
-205 QAPASGLARN
+205 QAPASGLTRN

-220 VVTPPEL
+220 VLTPSGL
-227 KPQSLIV
+227 KPQSLSV
-234 PSPVLQQGQVPVTSL
+234 PSPVLQQTQLPVTSGNL
-249 RITSAPVKPAPQL
+249 TGSSLKPA
-262 ISGFTSSLPV
+262 S
-272 SASSGSSSA
+272 SASSGTSA
-281 SHPVSG
+281 AVRITAQQNHALSIQSAVKTKIAP
-287 SSHTGSRPA
+287 
-296 ASGASSLTTVN
+296 LTTVN
-307 AAPEA
+307 AAPKA
-312 SAAVHQQPSTAVTP
+312 TAAVHQQPSTAVTP
-326 APAADSRI
+326 ALAAYSRI
-334 VPAYSTGTPVT
+334 VPTYSTGTPVK

-430 VSVSDTPAP
+430 VSVSDTPTP
-439 GGR
+439 EGR